1 MIDMLDIFAFSLL
14 ESKYGADLEHY
25 DKKKNKYFLKK
36 CIKANS
42 DYLDLMKDTQK
53 ILAESILVQNK
64 SAEQF
69 EKIKELKQIFDE
81 YLEYMNRLSKCLDI
95 VITPSNLH

>member
-1 MIDMLDIFAFSLL
+1 
-14 ESKYGADLEHY
+14 
-25 DKKKNKYFLKK
+25 
-36 CIKANS
+36 
-42 DYLDLMKDTQK
+42 MKDTQK

-64 SAEQF
+64 SEEQF

-95 VITPSNLH
+95 VITPPNPH